1 MATLSCT
8 SSGCCLLNEGRV
20 HGAMATADRAS
31 VRADGDL
38 VAGGV
43 PSERRGDIA
52 ARTSVCLVCVGV
64 PHPLMGEE
72 LVGMVVAV
80 DAARPPDPNDLVVF
94 CRDRLAHF
102 KCPRRIEIVGDVGRT
117 AMGKIDKRALAA
129 RYA

>member
-43 PSERRGDIA
+43 PSERRDDIA
-52 ARTSVCLVCVGV
+52 ARTSGCLGCVGV
-64 PHPLMGEE
+64 LHPVMGEE
-72 LVGMVVAV
+72 LVGMVEAYG
-80 DAARPPDPNDLVVF
+80 AGA
-94 CRDRLAHF
+94 
-102 KCPRRIEIVGDVGRT
+102 T
-117 AMGKIDKRALAA
+117 T
-129 RYA
+129 